1 MEWRTIP
8 GYPAYEVSN
17 IGDVRH
23 GDRVLKGM
31 VITRPNGYK
40 QVRVGLY
47 KEVKKKMCIVSRLVA
62 QVFLPNPD
70 NLPTVDH
77 IDRNSLNN
85 HISNLRWA
93 SLHTQ
98 NMNRDQPIGAS
109 GHRHIYKN
117 GNGWQVQIKRHKQI
131 VFNKYFKTIEEAKQA
146 RDTFLST
153 EESSST

>member
-98 NMNRDQPIGAS
+98 NMNRYHPIGAS
-109 GHRHIYKN
+109 GHRHISKN
-117 GNGWQVQIKRHKQI
+117 RNGWQVEIQRHKKK
-131 VFNKYFKTIEEAKQA
+131 VFHKCFPTIEEAVEA
-146 RDTFLST
+146 RDEWLMTVDPGSH
-153 EESSST
+153 